1 MRALRLF
8 AVAACALLGLVRP
21 AWAEE
26 PIHRKLAE
34 HYAPVV
40 FQETRSVV
48 LDAIG
53 RFDYDGDWRGDNNW
67 RNAYLHDHAGYVYY
81 SVIESTR
88 HYFITYAFYHA
99 RDFTGRPYEGFAPK
113 TEHENDLEGCTVTI
127 EKDGSEFGQPIL
139 LETLAHDVFFKYDNR
154 AVRRVSAGAMRLDG
168 AMTFVDDRPAVS
180 IEAEG
185 HGVKGAGASVVAD
198 PGQFPGM
205 VYRYTGQ
212 ASVPRDDRD
221 GLVTYDLVSIED
233 TIWAR
238 RFDVGSTFCCADSYL
253 MEGGQSETFGS
264 AFSGPI
270 GGCAAKPPWGW
281 DQAKD
286 AIAKGDWFRDPLRA
300 YATQLRITA
309 FSGAYIH
316 NPYLTPSGRNVGPVC
331 RDAAASKTVRGAL
344 AESLLGIGRAVTAE
358 GLSRGQM
365 GAQAR
370 QLFLSDAVLLEWAK
384 TGQFETWRW
393 DTALKAAPRLASG
406 LRDELRLPVAAGSWF
421 VSPDVKAPTRY
432 FDSLVMRYRTPLAG
446 LSARVAWVYDTEG
459 EFSNDLSV
467 TAPLGDATPS
477 GAVALR
483 LSESPKW
490 DRTKT
495 VHRIRVTI
503 ESAAGTVATATPDQ
517 LPDDEQFAVSQIVF
531 DRDAFSNTFEQAR

>member
-1 MRALRLF
+1 MRVLRLF
-8 AVAACALLGLVRP
+8 VVAVVAVLGLVRP
-21 AWAEE
+21 ALAED
-26 PIHRKLAE
+26 PAHRKLAE

-40 FQETRSVV
+40 FQETRSAV

-53 RFDYDGDWRGDNNW
+53 RFDFDGDWRGDNNW
-67 RNAYLHDHAGYVYY
+67 RNAYLHDHPGYVYY

-99 RDFTGRPYEGFAPK
+99 RDYTGRPYEGFAPK
-113 TEHENDLEGCTVTI
+113 TEHENDMEGCTVTI

-154 AVRRVSAGAMRLDG
+154 AARRVSAGAMRLDG
-168 AMTFVDDRPAVS
+168 AMTFVDERPAVY

-185 HGVKGAGASVVAD
+185 HGVKVASAAMVAD
-198 PGQFPGM
+198 SGQFPGM

-212 ASVPRDDRD
+212 ASVPRNNRD
-221 GLVTYDLVSIED
+221 GFVTYDLVSIED
-233 TIWAR
+233 TLWAR

-253 MEGGQSETFGS
+253 MPGGRPEAFGS
-264 AFSGPI
+264 AFNGPI

-281 DQAKD
+281 DQAND
-286 AIAKGDWFRDPLRA
+286 AVGKGDWFRDPLRT
-300 YATQLRITA
+300 YATQLSIA
-309 FSGAYIH
+309 GFSGTYVH
-316 NPYLTPSGRNVGPVC
+316 NPYLNASGRTVGPVC
-331 RDAAASKTVRGAL
+331 RDAVASKTVRGAL
-344 AESLLGIGRAVTAE
+344 AASLLGIGRAVTAE
-358 GLSRGQM
+358 GLSRGQI

-384 TGQFETWRW
+384 KDEFETWRW
-393 DTALKAAPRLASG
+393 DTALRVTPRLASG
-406 LRDELRLPVAAGSWF
+406 VRDELQLPVAAGSWF

-446 LSARVAWVYDTEG
+446 LNARVSWVYDLAA
-459 EFSNDLSV
+459 EFSDDLSL

-477 GAVALR
+477 GAVVVR
-483 LSESPKW
+483 LSESPRW
-490 DRTKT
+490 DRNRT
-495 VHRIRVTI
+495 VQRIRVTI
-503 ESAAGTVATATPDQ
+503 ESATGTVATATPDN
-517 LPDDEQFAVSQIVF
+517 LPDTEQFAVSQIVF